1 MPKIF
6 SILVSLLLAA
16 GLNAQDNNWSLQ
28 RAVDYAVEN
37 NLTVGQLRA
46 QKQLT
51 DIQLQQNRLAR
62 MPNISASGNVG
73 FQLGRTIDPT
83 SNEFIQQNILF
94 NGLQAQAS
102 ITLYNGGSIRNG
114 IRQAELDAQAAQ
126 LQVSATSNDIG
137 LQVATSYLNVLLVRE
152 QLNNARA
159 QLSLVDGQIEQT
171 DLLIEGGA
179 IAPAQ
184 RLDLVAQQASA
195 QRSVV
200 ELENQLEI
208 SLLSL
213 QQILQLD
220 YSPDFNIIV
229 PDLQINQ
236 VDLSRNYSFE
246 EVYTAAQ
253 QTQPDLRIAE
263 INQQSA
269 AVGIKVARA
278 GFAPNISLFGSLS
291 TNYSDVAKDFSN
303 PDLTNAVL
311 VPEQAVPVQ
320 IDGSDAMLTTFDIA
334 GVTFPDKSYVDQLNE
349 NFGQSIGISFNV
361 PIYSQGRNRLNVQRA
376 EVTQLQSDIQLEQ
389 TRVDLQN
396 EVQSAIAN
404 LRSSQAVYQAAQ
416 ISLEA
421 AEAAYAQGQRRYDL
435 GAATTLDLLTATNR
449 LEQARI
455 ESTRSK
461 YQLIFNQQ
469 VIRFYL
475 GDRLSLN

>member
-1 MPKIF
+1 MPKILT
-6 SILVSLLLAA
+6 ILVSLLLTAS
-16 GLNAQDNNWSLQ
+16 LTAQDSNWSLQ

-46 QKQLT
+46 QQQLAE
-51 DIQLQQNRLAR
+51 IQLRQNRLAR
-62 MPNISASGNVG
+62 LPNVSASANVG
-73 FQLGRTIDPT
+73 EQFGRTIDPT

-94 NGLQAQAS
+94 SGLQAQAS
-102 ITLYNGGSIRNG
+102 VVLYSGGSIRNG
-114 IRQAELDAQAAQ
+114 IRQAELDAQSAR
-126 LQVSATSNDIG
+126 LQVTATANDIR
-137 LQVATSYLNVLLVRE
+137 LQVATFYLNVLLVRE

-159 QLSLVDGQIEQT
+159 QLSLVEGQIEQT

-184 RLDLVAQQASA
+184 RLDLVAQQAAA
-195 QRSVV
+195 QRSIV
-200 ELENQLEI
+200 ELENQLEL
-208 SLLSL
+208 SLLNL
-213 QQILQLD
+213 QQVLQLD
-220 YSPDFNIIV
+220 YDPDFNIIV
-229 PDLQINQ
+229 PDIDINRA
-236 VDLSRNYSFE
+236 DLTQTYSFE
-246 EVYTAAQ
+246 EIYTAAQ

-269 AVGIKVARA
+269 AIGIKVAKG
-278 GFAPNISLFGSLS
+278 GFAPTISVFGSLS
-291 TNYSDVAKDFSN
+291 SNYSDVARDFAN

-311 VPEQAVPVQ
+311 VPEQPIPVQ

-334 GVTFPDKSYVDQLNE
+334 GVTFPNKSYFDQLNE
-349 NFGQSIGISFNV
+349 NFGQSIGLSINV

-376 EVTQLQSDIQLEQ
+376 EVTQLQSNIQYEQ
-389 TRVDLQN
+389 SRVDLQN

-404 LRSSQAVYQAAQ
+404 LRSSQAVYEAAQLSLQAAQ
-416 ISLEA
+416 D
-421 AEAAYAQGQRRYDL
+421 AYAQGQRRYDL
-435 GAATTLDLLTATNR
+435 GASTTLDLLNATNR

-455 ESTRSK
+455 ESTRAK